1 MAFIDQWRKAQQRLE
16 VMAAR
21 PWHKWRKWQQWLRA
35 GWQRLQLWRQGAGGA
50 AGAATLPAPGAA
62 SGGAPGMAARNGPAP
77 SLLRCACVVI
87 PALNEAARIA
97 SVVRYAWSDPATA
110 EVIVVDDSSID
121 DTATL
126 ARAAGA
132 KVITSSMLGKGASMH
147 DGLLRAT
154 QDLVV
159 YLDGDL
165 AQLQPQIVTNLCR
178 PLVFDEADFVK
189 ACFGRENGG
198 GGRVTELTARPMLK
212 VFFPELAHLVQPLG
226 GLIAARRS
234 LLQTLSFE
242 SGYGVDIGLVIDAH
256 RAGAR
261 LAEVDIGSLQH
272 DSQPLL
278 DLTTMAH
285 DIAHVI
291 HSRARE
297 AGRLHVDQIARVYE
311 AQRQAAADIEH
322 VLSRR
327 RGRQRVLLL
336 DMDGTVTPGR
346 FVHSLAQA
354 TGQQEAL
361 HTLLASD
368 EPLSERNAHIA
379 QLFKFV
385 HRQQFERVA
394 HSMSIRPGVVAWV
407 NAMRRAGF
415 MVGLVSDSSF
425 VAADIV
431 RRRIFADFA
440 LAHLLQFD
448 ADVCTGHWRPNT
460 AFMPTGFWR
469 DDVPKPLPDKVHVLQ
484 RFRQDAAL
492 PRVAEMWAVGDAAN
506 DLAMLRAADR
516 AFVIDAKAPELLQL
530 PGVLSFKHFDELMA
544 HVPGVMPQQPA
555 AAHAALTNVSTCMQA

>member
-1 MAFIDQWRKAQQRLE
+1 MAFSDQWRKSQQL
-16 VMAAR
+16 
-21 PWHKWRKWQQWLRA
+21 L
-35 GWQRLQLWRQGAGGA
+35 GA
-50 AGAATLPAPGAA
+50 AAAGMRRIYGQLLQAWARWRSGSATPAALPSPPN
-62 SGGAPGMAARNGPAP
+62 STPHNTTPAP
-77 SLLRCACVVI
+77 SLLRCATVVI

-121 DTATL
+121 DTARL
-126 ARAAGA
+126 AHEAGA

-154 QDLVV
+154 QDWVV

-165 AQLQPQIVTNLCR
+165 AGLAPHIVTNLCR

-198 GGRVTELTARPMLK
+198 GGRVTELTAKPMLK

-226 GLIAARRS
+226 GLIAVRRS

-272 DSQPLL
+272 DSQPLV
-278 DLTTMAH
+278 DLTAMAN
-285 DIAHVI
+285 DISHVI
-291 HSRARE
+291 HARARE

-311 AQRQAAADIEH
+311 AQRQAAAEIEH

-327 RGRQRVLLL
+327 RGRKRVLLL

-354 TGQQEAL
+354 TGQHVAL
-361 HTLLASD
+361 QALLAS
-368 EPLSERNAHIA
+368 EQPVHQRNAQIA

-394 HSMSIRPGVVAWV
+394 HSMTIRPGVVAWV

-425 VAADIV
+425 VAAEIV

-448 ADVCTGHWRPNT
+448 GDVCTGQWRPNT

-469 DDVPKPLPDKVHVLQ
+469 DDAPASVPDKVHVLQ
-484 RFRQDAAL
+484 RFRQDANL
-492 PRVAEMWAVGDAAN
+492 PRVAQMWAVGDAAN
-506 DLAMLRAADR
+506 DLHMLRAADR
-516 AFVIDAKAPELLQL
+516 AFVIDAKAPELLLL
-530 PGVLSFKHFDELMA
+530 PGVVSFKHFDELIA
-544 HVPGVMPQQPA
+544 HVPTLHQPDPTEEPV
-555 AAHAALTNVSTCMQA
+555 ALSS